1 MIRIKQVKIYPY
13 KCITDK
19 VEMKLEKDITIL
31 TGRNEVG
38 KTSVL
43 EAMAKSNYFDK
54 NDSEFFYRPEYDYP
68 KVCKKEME
76 QQEEIPIAVSVQYE
90 VSKQMTEMIGR
101 EMLLDPQGITFE
113 RTTNYKGQHKIT
125 GNDFVYEPESF
136 WKMYASKVDGSI
148 QRFIKNLSQIYNL
161 DEYNRFYQQQSGKCT
176 QEEKKALENI
186 KKYFANK
193 LNWDNPLTEYVFRT
207 FLMPSIPQFV
217 YYDEYFMMPSRI
229 SINRL
234 IAEKDLN
241 SGEKTAKALLLLADM
256 DLEKFMTGNSWEDQ
270 KVEIELAN
278 AKLTKYLQNYWTTN
292 PGLRVEMIIQE
303 EKKEKN
309 AITVP
314 HKKRGLFGLLRKH
327 EVQLTE
333 EKELWLEIRIHDTVN
348 MLSIPI
354 DKRSKGFR
362 WFFSFLIW
370 FLAVEND
377 KSKNFCFLL
386 DEPGQNLHEVA
397 QGDLLRLLGDL
408 SEQSQ
413 FLITTHAVSMANE
426 ENVHKIRCMENHR
439 GKASINGYAIEKRS
453 GVMEQKSGTVP
464 IIMG

>member
-13 KCITDK
+13 KCITNK

-54 NDSEFFYRPEYDYP
+54 NDNEFSYRPEYDYP
-68 KVCKKEME
+68 KVCKKKLE

-90 VSKQMTEMIGR
+90 VSEQMTEMIRR

-113 RTTNYKGQHKIT
+113 RTTNYKGHHKII

-136 WKMYASKVDGSI
+136 WKMYASKVDGSV

-161 DEYNRFYQQQSGKCT
+161 DGYNRFYQQQNGKCT
-176 QEEKKALENI
+176 EEEKRALENT
-186 KKYFANK
+186 KKYFVNK

-217 YYDEYFMMPSRI
+217 YYDEYFMIPSRI
-229 SINRL
+229 SLDRL
-234 IAEKDLN
+234 AAEKNLN
-241 SGEKTAKALLLLADM
+241 GGEKTAKALLLLADM
-256 DLEKFMTGNSWEDQ
+256 DLGKFMPGNSREDQ
-270 KVEIELAN
+270 KEEIELAN
-278 AKLTKYLQNYWTTN
+278 AKLTKYLQNYWTSN
-292 PGLRVEMIIQE
+292 PELHVEMIIQE

-309 AITVP
+309 AVAVP
-314 HKKRGLFGLLRKH
+314 QKKRGLFGIFRKH

-333 EKELWLEIRIHDTVN
+333 EKEMWLEIRIHDTAN
-348 MLSIPI
+348 MISIPI
-354 DKRSKGFR
+354 EKRSKGFR

-377 KSKNFCFLL
+377 NSKNFCFLL
-386 DEPGQNLHEVA
+386 DEPGQSLHEVA
-397 QGDLLRLLGDL
+397 
-408 SEQSQ
+408 
-413 FLITTHAVSMANE
+413 
-426 ENVHKIRCMENHR
+426 
-439 GKASINGYAIEKRS
+439 
-453 GVMEQKSGTVP
+453 
-464 IIMG
+464 